1 MQFCNSD
8 ENARSYIGVTSR
20 IYIPARPMSNFSFSV
35 RHLFQFR
42 FWPHRRNWQVILRQH
57 ATFHQYRITHVGD
70 MTSYRFPRWRPLW
83 RNFTSL
89 SDWLTSLLQVNVYQH
104 TKYRHQDNSIHGWGI
119 TTSVL
124 EKQTSAILEFYLR
137 FWSRPLCRN
146 LHVILHQATEFRPS
160 RSTRCE
166 NMTPYP
172 FLKMT
177 ATAVKYYF
185 RFHICWCRCFQNAK
199 TKFRRHISIH
209 GWDITTSLLEKQ
221 TSAIL
226 EFYFRFRSRPLRCN
240 LHVVWALHPKNQCD
254 GSTWRRAQEKKYR
267 TTKKSQKCYI
277 SPIWGKSPHWTDSTQ
292 KLHGGWCLRRIR
304 RNHVCQVSKWNLHG
318 LRFYRR
324 SNFRF
329 SYWFLHFATV
339 QR

>member
-1 MQFCNSD
+1 MSLPSEGQ
-8 ENARSYIGVTSR
+8 
-20 IYIPARPMSNFSFSV
+20 IYQQTKCR
-35 RHLFQFR
+35 RH
-42 FWPHRRNWQVILRQH
+42 I
-57 ATFHQYRITHVGD
+57 
-70 MTSYRFPRWRPLW
+70 
-83 RNFTSL
+83 
-89 SDWLTSLLQVNVYQH
+89 
-104 TKYRHQDNSIHGWGI
+104 SIYGWGI
-119 TTSVL
+119 TTSGL
-124 EKQTSAILEFYLR
+124 EKQTSATLEFYFR
-137 FWSRPLCRN
+137 FRSRPFGRN
-146 LHVILHQATEFRPS
+146 LHIILHQHPNFVQIGAPIPEMWRHIHFSRWQPRPLNTTSGFVFVDVTAFRIS
-160 RSTRCE
+160 KSIR
-166 NMTPYP
+166 
-172 FLKMT
+172 
-177 ATAVKYYF
+177 
-185 RFHICWCRCFQNAK
+185 
-199 TKFRRHISIH
+199 TKFRRDTSIG
-209 GWDITTSLLEKQ
+209 GWDITASGFEKQ